1 MATGPAPAPAPG
13 AQWFD
18 TFENADVKTWVGS
31 KGFKDPS
38 AVAESAYNLEKL
50 IGFDKA
56 GRTLVIPKDDATPE
70 EIKAF
75 NTKLGVPEKAA
86 DYKLPLPA
94 NANPKLVE
102 SIQGWMHKAGATPK
116 VAEALTNEFVAFSAT
131 QQEQAR
137 NDMITSSDKAFAD
150 VSQKWG
156 AKAQE
161 NLELGKRFA
170 AQVLPAEV
178 TLDDGSKVSRQDLLE
193 RVFNSTG
200 ATGVM
205 LELFANAGRGMG
217 EHKVLSNGEG
227 GGFGDLSPQAAQQR
241 IAALKA
247 DPAWSKA
254 YLGGDKDKLAEM
266 TRLNALAYPAP
277 KAG

>member
-1 MATGPAPAPAPG
+1 M
-13 AQWFD
+13 
-18 TFENADVKTWVGS
+18 KTWVGS

-75 NTKLGVPEKAA
+75 NTKLGVPEKAEE
-86 DYKLPLPA
+86 YKLPLPQ
-94 NANPKLVE
+94 NYDPKMTAE
-102 SIQGWMHKAGATPK
+102 IQGWMHKAGATPK
-116 VAEALTNEFVAFSAT
+116 VAEALTKQFLEFSAA
-131 QQEQAR
+131 QQKTAG
-137 NDMITSSDKAFAD
+137 DALIASSDKAFAD
-150 VSQKWG
+150 VTHKWG
-156 AKAQE
+156 PKAQE

-170 AQVLPAEV
+170 AQLLPAEV

-193 RVFNSTG
+193 RVFNATG

-205 LELFANAGRGMG
+205 LELFANAGKGMG
-217 EHKVLSNGEG
+217 EHQVLSNGQG

-277 KAG
+277 KVG